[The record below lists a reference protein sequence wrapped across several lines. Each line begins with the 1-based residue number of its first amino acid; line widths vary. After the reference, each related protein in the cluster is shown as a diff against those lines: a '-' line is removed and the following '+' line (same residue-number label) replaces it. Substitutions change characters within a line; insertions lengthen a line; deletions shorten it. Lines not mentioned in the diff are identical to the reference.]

1 MFPTVPPP
9 TLTCTDKM
17 WKNTGHVVL
26 GGDPGGAGPFC
37 AETPC
42 SRFVIACKDMNVRL
56 IGRSK
61 SPGVNVIVNCCVSL
75 YVSPLMNCR
84 NARGGGG
91 GLCTA
96 SLAHCQLGSAP
107 QRLQPCKG

>member
-84 NARGGGG
+84 NARGGYVCPLSAGISS
-91 GLCTA
+91 TA
-96 SLAHCQLGSAP
+96 PAAL
-107 QRLQPCKG
+107 QRISGYR